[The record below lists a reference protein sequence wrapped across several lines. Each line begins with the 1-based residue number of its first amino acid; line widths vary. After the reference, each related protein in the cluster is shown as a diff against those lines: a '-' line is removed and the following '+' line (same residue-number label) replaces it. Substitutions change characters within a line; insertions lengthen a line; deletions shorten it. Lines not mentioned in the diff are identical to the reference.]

1 MDELRHSL
9 LTYPDWGFVIYRTT
23 YSAESDT
30 LFPDAIRFIEG
41 CIKEEFFAEA
51 DRCTPN
57 EPSEIWAKHRS
68 TIVQDPAQF
77 DGASLETIRAHFETW
92 VEAQSLRDSW
102 TKWRMCMIIDEE
114 SLQTLKDAPIEA
126 LEDGTLDDTDKDL
139 RYVKVLEAFP
149 TMDKYDTFP
158 GWMKCWPYVLFDLWS
173 MMGDGDEM
181 RGSFCR
187 IEDPDDDEDFPF
199 PGVYCG

>member
-9 LTYPDWGFVIYRTT
+9 ATYPDWGFVIYRTT
-23 YSAESDT
+23 YSTESDT

-41 CIKEEFFAEA
+41 CIKEEFFEE
-51 DRCTPN
+51 TKQFSTN
-57 EPSEIWAKHRS
+57 EPNEIWAKHRS

-77 DGASLETIRAHFETW
+77 DGASLETIRAHFEAW
-92 VEAQSLRDSW
+92 VDAQDMRDSW

-114 SLQTLKDAPIEA
+114 SLQTLKGAPIET
-126 LEDGTLDDTDKDL
+126 LEDGSLDADKEL

-149 TMDKYDTFP
+149 IVDKYDIFP

-181 RGSFCR
+181 RMSFCR
-187 IEDPDDDEDFPF
+187 IDDDPF
-199 PGVYCG
+199 EGVYCG